1 MQLKCGAWV
10 GAWIEKAGP
19 RVETE
24 QRSTL
29 CLISPAEVQFKC
41 RRTGAKAA
49 VCECD
54 DGACVCVLS
63 QRGRGA
69 KYCDSLAR
77 PKEEEEEKIYVLS
90 YFLPPSFRI
99 WNRKR
104 LSDSW
109 FTQKPWLLYL
119 SKEGEQNIV
128 TV

>member
-24 QRSTL
+24 QQSTL

-49 VCECD
+49 VGECD

-90 YFLPPSFRI
+90 YFLPPI
-99 WNRKR
+99 VQN
-104 LSDSW
+104 LE
-109 FTQKPWLLYL
+109 QK
-119 SKEGEQNIV
+119 KAI
-128 TV
+128 